1 MGELTLERRRVSTA
15 SQATT
20 YSNRGLTKVLLYAG
34 FVALTAIFVAPILWL
49 LLTSLKTM
57 TEYLRYPIT
66 IFPAV
71 PQWGNYYTA
80 VIEYP
85 FLRHALNSLV
95 IAVPSTLLTV
105 LSSALAGFGFARHN
119 ARFKNLLFILVLS
132 MLMVPRMVT
141 VIPTFVFFSKL
152 GLTNTYWP
160 WILWGVAGSS
170 FHIFLFRQ
178 FFAAIPKDLEDAA
191 EVDGCSRL
199 RIFWQIFLPLS
210 GPVLATS
217 AIFHFQWVWG
227 DWFTPNIFL
236 TQDRTTLSVLL
247 STAYRDPQGNALE
260 TVTMAAIMVY
270 MLPMLLIFLFAQKYI
285 VQGIVTSGIKG

>member
-1 MGELTLERRRVSTA
+1 MGELTLEQRR
-15 SQATT
+15 
-20 YSNRGLTKVLLYAG
+20 
-34 FVALTAIFVAPILWL
+34 LTAARHTTTHSSRWLGTAVLYVGFISITAAFVAPIVWL

-57 TEYLRYPIT
+57 SEYARYPIT
-66 IFPAV
+66 ILPEV
-71 PQWGNYYTA
+71 VQWRNYYTA
-80 VIEYP
+80 IIEFP
-85 FLRHALNSLV
+85 FMRYALNSLV
-95 IAVPSTLLTV
+95 IALPSTLLTV

-119 ARFKNLLFILVLS
+119 ARFKNMLFVLVLS

-160 WILWGVAGSS
+160 WILWGVAGSP

-178 FFAAIPKDLEDAA
+178 FFSAIPKDLEDAA

-247 STAYRDPQGNALE
+247 STAYKDPHGNALD
-260 TVTMAAIMVY
+260 TVTMAAIVVY
-270 MLPMLLIFLFAQKYI
+270 LLPMLLIFFFAQKYI

>member
-85 FLRHALNSLV
+85 FLRHALNSLI

>member
-1 MGELTLERRRVSTA
+1 MGELTLEQRRLTS
-15 SQATT
+15 ATHT
-20 YSNRGLTKVLLYAG
+20 TTHPTRWTGKLLLYLG
-34 FVALTAIFVAPILWL
+34 FLAITAIFITPILWL

-57 TEYLRYPIT
+57 SEYARYPIT
-66 IFPAV
+66 ILPTVA
-71 PQWGNYYTA
+71 QWGNYYTA
-80 VIEYP
+80 IIEFP
-85 FLRHALNSLV
+85 FMQYALNSLV
-95 IAVPSTLLTV
+95 IALPSTLLTV
-105 LSSALAGFGFARHN
+105 LSSALAGFGFARQN
-119 ARFKNLLFILVLS
+119 APFKNFFFVLVLA
-132 MLMVPRMVT
+132 MIMVPRMVT

-160 WILWGVAGSS
+160 WILWGLAGSP

-178 FFAAIPKDLEDAA
+178 FFSAIPKDLEDAA
-191 EVDGCSRL
+191 EVDGCNRF

-247 STAYRDPQGNALE
+247 STAYRDPHGNAME
-260 TVTMAAIMVY
+260 TVTMAAIAVY
-270 MLPMLLIFLFAQKYI
+270 LLPMLLIFLFAQKYI